1 MKKILYY
8 DCFAGISG
16 DMNLAAMIDLGISPD
31 YLRGELAKL
40 NLHEFELKVTKDS
53 RNSIGGTRVD
63 VIVHEHHHGHHHGDK
78 HEEKHHHHRNVRII
92 SEIIDNSHL
101 SQRVKDIS
109 KDIFMHVARAEAKI
123 HQKSPEEIHF
133 HEVGATDSIVD
144 IVGAAICYDHLE
156 IDKVL
161 CSPVQLGGGFVTCA
175 HGTMPVP
182 APATAEILKDV
193 PVRSG
198 AVQFETTTPTGAAIL
213 KTLVNEFTDKPE
225 FRIQKTAYGIGH
237 KESEFPNLLRAY
249 IGTLQEDL
257 DTEKQGAV
265 VIESNI
271 DDMIPEHY
279 DFLMQKL
286 FQAGAHDVYFTPII
300 MKKNRPAVKVSV
312 LCAEGDEPK
321 FINILLSES
330 STFGIRKT
338 KVTKEMLV
346 RKTGQIETRFGKV
359 RIKYGYLNGALVKSK
374 PEYDDIRRL
383 AEKNNLPVN
392 DVYLDVL
399 SNLNQSK

>member
-237 KESEFPNLLRAY
+237 KESEFPNLLRVY

-257 DTEKQGAV
+257 DTEKQEAV

-374 PEYDDIRRL
+374 PEYDDIRIL

-392 DVYLDVL
+392 DVYLHVL